1 MSVDSITEARIAIAS
16 IRQLL
21 AAIERQVV
29 VRGVTEQDLEV
40 LSSLNAQAGRASDWL
55 LRKTPH
61 APQTRVELPKETI
74 GRQELERELWPLR
87 GQVIPK
93 SMTRGGYVGTV
104 D

>member
-1 MSVDSITEARIAIAS
+1 MQINNTTEARMAIAS

-21 AAIERQVV
+21 TDIERKVAV
-29 VRGVTEQDLEV
+29 EGATEQDLTV
-40 LSSLNAQAGRASDWL
+40 LALLNTQVGRASDWL

-74 GRQELERELWPLR
+74 ARQELERELWPLKGR
-87 GQVIPK
+87 EVPK
-93 SMTRGGYVGTV
+93 SIRAGGYVGTI

>member
-21 AAIERQVV
+21 TAIERQVV
-29 VRGVTEQDLEV
+29 TGQVTEQDLDV

-74 GRQELERELWPLR
+74 ARQKLERELWPLASRRAPQLIR
-87 GQVIPK
+87 GVAI
-93 SMTRGGYVGTV
+93 